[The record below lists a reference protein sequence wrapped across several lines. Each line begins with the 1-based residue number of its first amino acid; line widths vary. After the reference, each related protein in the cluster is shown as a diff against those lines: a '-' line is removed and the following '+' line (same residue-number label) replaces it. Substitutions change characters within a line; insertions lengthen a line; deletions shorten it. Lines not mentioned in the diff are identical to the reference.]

1 MSIGAASPSARWRPR
16 RAGIIN
22 LYEYADQ
29 TFELAGGRLL
39 LRGHNTS
46 GKTKALELLLPFCL
60 DGDISPA
67 KLDPFASTYK
77 DMKWNLVGC
86 TDQDQRIGYVWLE
99 LERLSDEPPRH
110 LTVGIGMRANRSLP
124 NVTRWYFVARDRT
137 VGDDLALLRGR
148 EPVTKAELTAAIGE
162 EGEVMDSQR
171 DYRAR
176 LNDLLFGFAGEQQY
190 QTMLRLMR
198 DLRRPHLSK
207 TLDPSRVADQLTVGL
222 PEVDADL
229 MRRLAGGLEQ
239 LETLERGLARLRDV
253 RERVRR
259 FHQRTYDSYARAV
272 VRERAEAL
280 RTAQTAVEN
289 AAESS
294 RAVEAQL
301 QAERERAD
309 QASAEREA
317 AEAALE
323 GLTAEEHAVISSS
336 AWSSVAEVEALRE
349 HAAAQERAAQAV
361 REQADSI
368 AAGASAL
375 EAELVTAQAAARE
388 QREQA
393 MSDLAGAVELA
404 AAAGLARR
412 VELLASQLRDA
423 SIGPDSWGL
432 LLRDLAA
439 DWRDVLHRHRELLV
453 SAQAASKEA
462 EQARAG
468 ERDAAA
474 RLEQASSRRKESDQE
489 LEQARS
495 ALDRSF
501 DTWREALSELE
512 LDAQTVDRAHALGHA
527 GRPMASALLA
537 SADSRRSAL
546 ADERSTLLA
555 ARAAA
560 SEAAAEAESEIARLS
575 EAREDGPHSPAWSRA
590 DRLERAGAP
599 LWRLIDF
606 KDELD
611 AAARAGLEAALE
623 ASGLLDAWVT
633 PSGRLDDPSLA
644 DVVLREV
651 DLQAGHSL
659 TDALTVLSEE
669 PVAADVLRRLLHG
682 IGLGEADTGA
692 WVDLDGRFALGPL
705 AGRGAKSE
713 AQHIGAAAREAH
725 RQTRIAALREKIARL
740 ESQIAKQEGE
750 IKAVETRRAT
760 LETELGALP
769 PVDEIAAALQGLEL
783 ASALE
788 TEQAQAHAQAAS
800 VARAAADAEIAADE
814 ARREHAV
821 THELPA
827 RLDGSTLD
835 RLRDAAGELA
845 AMAVGVARAWALAD
859 REAQSAQTV
868 AARLAEAADAASKH
882 DRRARDEAAQARRLT
897 AEHAAREQTLGSSGE
912 DLRHRH
918 AELAAAIK
926 ETREK
931 LQHVGE
937 DSQQALIAAAR
948 LERDA
953 DVRGAEHEAARRRRE
968 QASLAF
974 RQLAEAE
981 ILHLVLADSAPEDI
995 DSAAEW
1001 TFTRT
1006 LEISRALPQEL
1017 LSVRSSVGERAV
1029 SVQREVQLLD
1039 RELAEADMGAYA
1051 SRGQDELLIVHV
1063 TEAGS
1068 EQTLSQIL
1076 DTLAAEIA
1084 DREQILTA
1092 EERRVFNDALVEE
1105 IADHLRQRIHEVR
1118 GRVERMNAVLRRS
1131 PTAAGKTVELEWRSR
1146 EDDEGA
1152 QRAAVAVLRRD
1163 VRLLQEQERADLVAF
1178 FRARI
1183 DAARQQH
1190 AAEGQP
1196 RPMADTLIDAFDY
1209 RRWFAF
1215 LLHERSGS
1223 SRQRLTRQRHAV
1235 GSGGE
1240 QSVLIHLP
1248 LFAAAAALYEDTPGP
1263 RLIML
1268 DEALSGIDEQTR
1280 ERVLA
1285 ATVAFDLDVVMTSH
1299 ELWGTYR
1306 SVPQLSI
1313 YQLHRENGT
1322 PGVHAIPFLWDG
1334 EVLHELEQGELL
1346 V

>member
-1 MSIGAASPSARWRPR
+1 MSIGATSPSTRWRPR

-29 TFELAGGRLL
+29 AFELAGGRLL

-99 LERLSDEPPRH
+99 FERLGDESPRR

-148 EPVTKAELTAAIGE
+148 EPVTKAELTAVLGE
-162 EGEVMDSQR
+162 DGEVLDSQR

-207 TLDPSRVADQLTVGL
+207 TLDPNRVADQLTVGL
-222 PEVDADL
+222 PEVDAAL

-259 FHQRTYDSYARAV
+259 FHQRTYNAYARAV

-289 AAESS
+289 AAERS
-294 RAVEAQL
+294 RGVEAQL
-301 QAERERAD
+301 RIERERAE
-309 QASAEREA
+309 QASAERDA
-317 AEAALE
+317 AEATLE
-323 GLTAEEHAVISSS
+323 GMTAEEHAVISSS

-349 HAAAQERAAQAV
+349 RAAAQERAAQAL
-361 REQADSI
+361 REQADNV
-368 AAGASAL
+368 AAGAGAL
-375 EAELVTAQAAARE
+375 EAELIAAQAAAHE

-393 MSDLAGAVELA
+393 TGDLAAAVELA
-404 AAAGLARR
+404 AQAGVARR

-423 SIGPDSWGL
+423 TIGPDSWGS

-439 DWRDVLHRHRELLV
+439 DWRDVLHRHRELLA
-453 SAQAASKEA
+453 SAQAASTEA
-462 EQARAG
+462 EHARAG

-474 RLEQASSRRKESDQE
+474 RLEQASTRRKESEQE
-489 LEQARS
+489 LERARS
-495 ALDRSF
+495 AFDASF
-501 DTWREALSELE
+501 HIWRAGLREVQ
-512 LDAQTVDRAHALGHA
+512 LDAQAVDGALELAHS
-527 GRPMASALLA
+527 GRPMAPALLA
-537 SADSRRSAL
+537 SAESLRSEL
-546 ADERSTLLA
+546 ADERSTLAA
-555 ARAAA
+555 ARRAAT
-560 SEAAAEAESEIARLS
+560 EAAEEAESEIARLTD
-575 EAREDGPHSPAWSRA
+575 AREDGPNPPAWSRT
-590 DRLERAGAP
+590 DRAERAGAP

-606 KDELD
+606 NDELD

-644 DVVLREV
+644 DVVLTE
-651 DLQAGHSL
+651 AGLDAGGSL
-659 TDALTVLSEE
+659 ADALTTLSDQ
-669 PVAADVLRRLLHG
+669 PVAADVLRRLLRG
-682 IGLGEADTGA
+682 IGLGERNTGA
-692 WVDLDGRFALGPL
+692 WVDLDGRFSLGPL

-725 RQTRIAALREKIARL
+725 RQARIAALREEIAKL
-740 ESQIAKQEGE
+740 ESQIATRDTE
-750 IKAVETRRAT
+750 IATVETRRAT
-760 LETELGALP
+760 LEAELEALP
-769 PVDEIAAALQGLEL
+769 PLDDVAAALQDLSL

-788 TEQAQAHAQAAS
+788 AEQVQAHAQAAS
-800 VARAAADAEIAADE
+800 AARVAADAEIAADE
-814 ARREHAV
+814 ARREHAA
-821 THELPA
+821 THELPP
-827 RLDGSTLD
+827 RLDASTLE
-835 RLRDAAGELA
+835 RLKDAAGELTA
-845 AMAVGVARAWALAD
+845 AAAGVARAWALAE

-868 AARLAEAADAASKH
+868 AARLAEAQDAASRH
-882 DRRARDEAAQARRLT
+882 DRRARDEAAEARRLL
-897 AEHAAREQTLGSSGE
+897 AEHVAREQALGSSGE
-912 DLRHRH
+912 ELRRRH
-918 AELAAAIK
+918 AALASSIK

-931 LQHVGE
+931 LRHARE
-937 DSQQALIAAAR
+937 DAQQALIAVAR

-968 QASLAF
+968 DAGLAF
-974 RQLAEAE
+974 RQLAEAG

-995 DSAAEW
+995 DSASEW

-1006 LEISRALPQEL
+1006 LEVSRALPQEL
-1017 LSVRSSVGERAV
+1017 LSVRSGAGELAV
-1029 SVQREVQLLD
+1029 SVQRDVQLLD

-1063 TEAGS
+1063 TEAGG

-1105 IADHLRQRIHEVR
+1105 IADHLRQRMHEVR
-1118 GRVERMNAVLRRS
+1118 ARVERMNAVLRRS
-1131 PTAAGKTVELEWRSR
+1131 PTAAGKTVELEWRPR

-1152 QRAAVAVLRRD
+1152 QRAAVARLRRD
-1163 VRLLQEQERADLVAF
+1163 VRLLQEQERADLVSF

-1183 DAARQQH
+1183 DAARQEH

-1209 RRWFAF
+1209 RSWFAF
-1215 LLHERSGS
+1215 VLHERSDS
-1223 SRQRLTRQRHAV
+1223 NRQRLTRQRHAV

-1248 LFAAAAALYEDTPGP
+1248 LFAAAAALYEDTSGP